1 MKVLQR
7 LWLEEGGFVIS
18 TEAIVI
24 LTMLICA
31 TVVGW
36 QAVRVAVVEELAD
49 IADAIA
55 ALDQSY
61 SFAGFQGHAASC
73 SGSFYSDNR
82 DFCDEPTASA
92 PLAASVVAL
101 LWLTLRRKMES
112 LCPVL
117 ATAVLNVTA

>member
-7 LWLEEGGFVIS
+7 LWLEDGGFVIS

-36 QAVRVAVVEELAD
+36 QAVRVAVVEELSD

-82 DFCDEPTASA
+82 DFCDDTDCIGAAGGFGRCIALVDASKEDGTALGGSGDGG
-92 PLAASVVAL
+92 S
-101 LWLTLRRKMES
+101 
-112 LCPVL
+112 
-117 ATAVLNVTA
+117 